1 MIEVKPVTKDDVLR
15 WLDEYALACMA
26 RNPAWFLE
34 RWSIRKDTDNLADFL
49 ARKINE
55 GSVETKRVYWGRP

>member
-15 WLDEYALACMA
+15 WLDEYSLDYMR
-26 RNPAWFLE
+26 RNPMWLIE
-34 RWSIRKDTDNLADFL
+34 GWLVRKDADTLADFL